1 MRNILAAVAAF
12 ALLLVAIQLTTG
24 LVSSYVGDIVA
35 LVGINSASLAPR
47 FLQAASVNFGI
58 LVCAGLLA
66 STLLW
71 LDRQML
77 APATRSAWRMRSA
90 ARASAIWITQDGWL
104 LVTLAAGVFSETQNY
119 GSQGL
124 IFLWPVCL
132 RSRWPNGPGAR
143 SSAPSRTCPL
153 PVAIWPCESST

>member
-47 FLQAASVNFGI
+47 FLQATSVNFGI

-153 PVAIWPCESST
+153 PVAIWPCESSA